1 MKHKVTVC
9 DKAEAQLSRF
19 STKEGKV
26 KLTAHWEWE
35 HIRNGKVVDA
45 WGYDNYC
52 SDEGLNALLDIM
64 FHNSTQIVTWYVEI
78 FESDT
83 TPDGDTTYAVPVYT
97 PCTAYVEGT
106 RPEYVEAAASGK
118 SITNSANKAVFT
130 INDTKSIYGASLVGG
145 GGAATTKGDVAG
157 GGTLFS
163 ASQFEAMKS
172 VVATDVLNVTI
183 TITLAD
189 S

>member
-1 MKHKVTVC
+1 MKADVVVRDKVAARVM
-9 DKAEAQLSRF
+9 RF
-19 STKEGKV
+19 PARKEKI
-26 KLTAHWEWE
+26 KLRAHWEWE
-35 HIRNGKVVDA
+35 HIRNGKVIDA
-45 WGYDNYC
+45 WEYDNYC

-64 FHNSTQIVTWYVEI
+64 FHGSTQITPWYVEI

-97 PCTAYVEGT
+97 PSTAYTEGT
-106 RPEYVEAAASGK
+106 RPEYGEAAASSK
-118 SITNSANKAVFT
+118 SITNSANKATFT
-130 INDTKSIYGASLVGG
+130 INATKSIYGAALVGG
-145 GGAATTKGDVAG
+145 GSAPTTKGNTAG

-163 ASQFEAMKS
+163 ASKFAAMKS